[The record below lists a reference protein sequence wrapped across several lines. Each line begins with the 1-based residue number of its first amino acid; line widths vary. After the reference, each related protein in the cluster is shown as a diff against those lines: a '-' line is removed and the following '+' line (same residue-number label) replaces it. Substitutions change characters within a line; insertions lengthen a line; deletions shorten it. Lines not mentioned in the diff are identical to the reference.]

1 LKEEKTKKIVKNHY
15 KKIATGQMKRCSCG
29 CDGTFDSEQISKAI
43 VYSDDK
49 MSAVPDANLG
59 LGCGNP
65 TAIGEIKEGDV
76 VLDLGCT
83 QHRMMGKEVKEENW
97 LHFKIKQVAQKVI
110 GIDYLKDE
118 IKRLNNIGYNIIYG
132 NIETIDKIKLPINN
146 FNVIVCGELIEHL
159 SNPGLF
165 LKNVKKIMNNSTLL
179 IITTP
184 NVYSRQRIKLMLN
197 KKYEREWLNK
207 EHKSWYSFET
217 LKQLLNSYGYQE
229 VSWGYYL
236 PSVKNKS
243 VFWKIKQPIKRKI
256 NFKHCNQIELEDGLF
271 FVSKVKNEI

>member
-1 LKEEKTKKIVKNHY
+1 MKNIFYDRKESVVNYCKGK
-15 KKIATGQMKRCSCG
+15 
-29 CDGTFDSEQISKAI
+29 
-43 VYSDDK
+43 
-49 MSAVPDANLG
+49 
-59 LGCGNP
+59 
-65 TAIGEIKEGDV
+65 V

-83 QHRMMGKEVKEENW
+83 QHRMVGREVKEKDW
-97 LHFKIKQVAQKVI
+97 LHYRIKQVAQQVI

-132 NIETIDKIKLPINN
+132 NVETIDKIKLPIKNPD
-146 FNVIVCGELIEHL
+146 VIVCGELIEHL

-165 LKNVKKIMNNSTLL
+165 LESVKKIMNNNTLL

-207 EHKSWYSFET
+207 EHKLWYSFET
-217 LKQLLNSYGYQE
+217 LKQLLNSFGYQE
-229 VSWGYYL
+229 VSWGYYC
-236 PSVKNKS
+236 PSVKNKGM
-243 VFWKIKQPIKRKI
+243 FWKIKQIIKRKI
-256 NFKHCNQIELEDGLF
+256 NYKHCTQIELEDGLF